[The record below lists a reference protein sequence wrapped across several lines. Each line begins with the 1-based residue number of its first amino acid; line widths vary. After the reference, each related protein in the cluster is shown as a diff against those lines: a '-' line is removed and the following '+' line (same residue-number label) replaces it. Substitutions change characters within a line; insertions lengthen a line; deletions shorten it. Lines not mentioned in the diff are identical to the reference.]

1 MSYYYNYY
9 LGYKFENKFYP
20 IGPFNHKG
28 DFIPII
34 SRSRS
39 FASNWHDDFS
49 IIKDN
54 EKSQEL
60 EDVLPPDETIKF
72 YKFNENENDNFM
84 RRGYYLIKDVVAYEQ
99 EPYWWDAGDWF
110 YNSMTPLEYAEKLQK
125 EMLYNLKPIPVDV
138 DEESELEYSSC
149 AADYMYYSYPDFNS
163 VEYEKFLVNAIR
175 TSLIGYSTLPKGA
188 EVVVLET
195 EG

>member
-20 IGPFNHKG
+20 IGPFNYKG
-28 DFIPII
+28 DFVPII

-39 FASNWHDDFS
+39 FASNWHDNFN

-60 EDVLPPDETIKF
+60 KDALPHDKIIKF
-72 YKFNENENDNFM
+72 YNFNENENDNFM
-84 RRGYYLIKDVVAYEQ
+84 RRGYYLTKDIVAYEQ
-99 EPYWWDAGDWF
+99 EPYWRDTGDWF
-110 YNSMTPLEYAEKLQK
+110 CDSMTPLEYSEKLKK
-125 EMLYNLKPIPVDV
+125 EKLYNLKPIPVDV
-138 DEESELEYSSC
+138 NEESELEYSSC
-149 AADYMYYSYPDFNS
+149 AADYMYYSYPDLNS
-163 VEYEKFLVNAIR
+163 IEYEKFLVNTIG
-175 TSLIGYSTLPKGA
+175 TNLISYSSLPKGA
-188 EVVVLET
+188 KIIVLET